1 MNRETKRD
9 FIAWLRTH
17 RAELCSEETES
28 AAAMELLGLDDA
40 TLAAWEESSSTVLTT
55 PHASPNVFGQRIRVG
70 WAASSV
76 QRIAHEVHHVRVVLT
91 HTNMS
96 DLGWR
101 PYAWWTLDHNLDL
114 QVTRIFSRNKKRKHT
129 VPCALPSLKLD
140 PATFHGVDAEA
151 AKHARWGRDLATS
164 LILVMATIEREAGLA
179 IPGRTSYVPLNLV
192 MRYIRQRSS
201 LDRSFD
207 RLLRQGTGRALAAD
221 GQLVPAETHDALI
234 YDNPTNLASLA
245 VLGDA
250 TMLGGS
256 KMMSYWA
263 DVDRA
268 SNSLIPGLRPVRP
281 FVVPEI
287 DLDVCL
293 KTTPTLMREIAK
305 AGIDYSQGMALA
317 EHGAFALEDSPFDL
331 VYLRRLGMDLLGK
344 NSPSSKTRSA

>member
-1 MNRETKRD
+1 MNREFKRD
-9 FIAWLRTH
+9 FITWLRAH
-17 RAELCSEETES
+17 RTELCSEGTES
-28 AAAMELLGLDDA
+28 AAAMELLGLDNV
-40 TLAAWEESSSTVLTT
+40 TLSAWEDSSSTLLTT

-76 QRIAHEVHHVRVVLT
+76 QRIAQEVHHVRVVLT

-101 PYAWWTLDHNLDL
+101 PYAWWTLDNNLDL

-140 PATFHGVDAEA
+140 SATFHGVDAQA

-164 LILVMATIEREAGLA
+164 LILMMATTEREAGLA
-179 IPGRTSYVPLNLV
+179 IPGRTSYVPLDFV
-192 MRYIRQRSS
+192 MQYIRQRSN
-201 LDRSFD
+201 LDQSFD
-207 RLLRQGTGRALAAD
+207 RLLGQGAGRGLAAD
-221 GQLVPAETHDALI
+221 GRLVPAETHDALI

-250 TMLGGS
+250 MMLGGA

-263 DVDRA
+263 DVDGA
-268 SNSLIPGLRPVRP
+268 SNSLIPGMRRVRP

-287 DLDVCL
+287 DVDAHL

-331 VYLRRLGMDLLGK
+331 IYLRRLGMELHRQ
-344 NSPSSKTRSA
+344 NSPSSLT